1 MSCVFQRLQQAPSH
15 CQNGLDEWLAVLL
28 SPPVAAGELML
39 PGCTPVVRSPLMAL
53 CVPIGSRKGGGSFW
67 WYSRMPSGSHRWGDQ
82 AVPNAT
88 PHFHTYRL
96 SGWGLS
102 RVSGQAKRWEEG
114 LCGPTCMHVENGF
127 HLSLL
132 PPAPRF
138 EWYSLASL
146 VRGQPD
152 ISRHHYCTK
161 RALGSFLSLCPLLFP
176 FGLGVKGPLSRGF

>member
-1 MSCVFQRLQQAPSH
+1 MSGWPCYCHLP
-15 CQNGLDEWLAVLL
+15 L
-28 SPPVAAGELML
+28 PPVSL
-39 PGCTPVVRSPLMAL
+39 CYQVRPPWLGPRPLCAYRL
-53 CVPIGSRKGGGSFW
+53 TKGGGSSW

-82 AVPNAT
+82 AVPNAA

-96 SGWGLS
+96 PGWGLS
-102 RVSGQAKRWEEG
+102 PVSGQAKRWEEG

-176 FGLGVKGPLSRGF
+176 FGLGVKGPLSRVF